1 MKSISNGLSR
11 QLSKDEK
18 CKSIWLY
25 SESPSSS
32 GATLLEQIQLQVA
45 NIRKESNK
53 NRNTRT
59 DARKIGIW
67 TLHISQSG

>member
-1 MKSISNGLSR
+1 MKSISNGLSQ

-45 NIRKESNK
+45 EREQQKQEHK
-53 NRNTRT
+53 N
-59 DARKIGIW
+59 
-67 TLHISQSG
+67 